1 MPGDDDFA
9 SGEVEATITFMFAG
23 IAEKDATGGTRGE
36 FVVDGV
42 G

>member
-9 SGEVEATITFMFAG
+9 SGEIETTITFMFAG
-23 IAEKDATGGTRGE
+23 IAEKDATGGTGRE
-36 FVVDGV
+36 FVGDGV